1 MDARSVLLPG
11 LDGAWAR
18 GPGGWRALT
27 RTPLDLLNLFV
38 AFPGDMLFFVLVI
51 AFSQGS
57 LFLAFGHRSRFPF
70 EHSTR
75 RYVFAAAALVMVW
88 LIMLGAALIA
98 LFANLNPNAFM
109 PPLERLAYSVTLL
122 LVAWA
127 FLSADFALW
136 RNRSNLIVFGIAFVA
151 VLLYLNTARAWLA
164 LDPDAL
170 GFNETDF
177 ALVWSA
183 VPVCI
188 GAAALA
194 LALLNIRHILDA
206 PLKSLFFLLIILGNG
221 WDIYQLS
228 QAPGAGHYMG
238 GARLAYVGGMLL
250 LPLIIYRLAVALLE
264 NSLVEVVLAASQP
277 SSALAP
283 AGTPDEAAE
292 NDPVLAAPAS
302 WNFAASPAQ
311 TDTRQ
316 VFNAIGIMLDAREH
330 ANLPEQIV
338 KATLDSSHAEI
349 SVLLRLQDD
358 KYADVIAGYD
368 QIAEQALT
376 DISLNLSAQ
385 PTLLDAIKRGE
396 QTILFPDYHAEEL
409 ADLFRRLNVSS
420 ISSVAAQPL
429 MAEGEPLALLLASMP
444 YRQAEL
450 SPEALECLRDIG
462 FVAGNILA
470 FGDALV
476 ESSLLAKE
484 RALDEIAAA
493 PSDTAFDLEAIGK
506 NRREMETSLES
517 VSERMARAD
526 LQIIELQQQL
536 QQQHIRLLDALAEGD
551 NGESALQRLNASFDE
566 QAQLRE
572 DCHQGAR
579 ELLDAETILRISN
592 DASGDTLAQII
603 REYLHKELNLRLTTR
618 DRLRQ
623 QINGLLVSGRSAGA
637 QQLEAVLQSVS
648 DESAQLELEREQQQ
662 RRLSSLLS
670 QLASQGVETSF
681 SSMTKVLLQLYA
693 ERTTSARL
701 LSAAHEERAS
711 LVSERERLLAA
722 GASDSPELE
731 RQLKRLQADHEQLLN
746 AREEMR
752 REHQALHL
760 RMESSE
766 ADQVKLRT
774 RYEEAQAELA
784 EQLEGQ
790 EAVQLQIDGL
800 IEERDNLL
808 KIRDQLAARVTA
820 SFADGAGAPAAA
832 DVNEEMAKLEATVQR
847 LIEQRE
853 VLALELS
860 DARAALSRP
869 RAAEEASP
877 GDAPQ
882 DSQTRRADLV
892 AAMLQD
898 MRAPIKSIK
907 DYTEVLL
914 AESIGI
920 LGAAQ
925 LQVLRMIS
933 ADIGQLTAMISDL
946 QDAAALELASG
957 TGTDSDADLTAIIED
972 IIQERSQQLTDRGLL
987 IELALGDHLPPVGA
1001 DGASLKQVLT
1011 QLIVNASRVSAPGD
1025 QITISADAG
1034 PLRMPNASEA
1044 IEAVEIRVR
1053 DQGGGI
1059 ASADIPRV
1067 FARKYRRD
1075 NPEIPGFGETGVG
1088 MTIARAFARAH
1099 DGDLWITSEMGAGS
1113 EFHLALPM
1121 QLAVSIED

>member
-1 MDARSVLLPG
+1 M
-11 LDGAWAR
+11 
-18 GPGGWRALT
+18 T

-75 RYVFAAAALVMVW
+75 RYVFAAAALVLVW

-98 LFANLNPNAFM
+98 QFANLNPNAFM

-188 GAAALA
+188 GGAALA

-228 QAPGAGHYMG
+228 QAPDAGHYMG

-283 AGTPDEAAE
+283 AGTPDEAPE
-292 NDPVLAAPAS
+292 KDPVLAAPAS

-316 VFNAIGIMLDAREH
+316 VFNAIGIMLDTSDH
-330 ANLPEQIV
+330 AHLPEQIV
-338 KATLDSSHAEI
+338 KATLDSTHAEI
-349 SVLLRLQDD
+349 CVLLRLQDD

-368 QIAEQALT
+368 QVAEQALT
-376 DISLNLSAQ
+376 DISLNLSVQ

-551 NGESALQRLNASFDE
+551 NGESALQRLSASFDE

-603 REYLHKELNLRLTTR
+603 REYLHKELNLRLTSR

-711 LVSERERLLAA
+711 LVSERERLLAVGA
-722 GASDSPELE
+722 GDSPELE

-752 REHQALHL
+752 REHQALL
-760 RMESSE
+760 AKLESSE
-766 ADQVKLRT
+766 AEKVDLRS
-774 RYEEAQAELA
+774 RYAEAQAELA

-790 EAVQLQIDGL
+790 DAVQLQIDGL

-847 LIEQRE
+847 LTEQRE

-869 RAAEEASP
+869 REPDEFSPSEAAHETET
-877 GDAPQ
+877 G
-882 DSQTRRADLV
+882 RADLV

-898 MRAPIKSIK
+898 MRAPIKSIN

-925 LQVLRMIS
+925 LQVLRMIA

-946 QDAAALELASG
+946 QDAAAMELASG

-1044 IEAVEIRVR
+1044 IEVVEIRVR

>member
-1 MDARSVLLPG
+1 M
-11 LDGAWAR
+11 
-18 GPGGWRALT
+18 T
-27 RTPLDLLNLFV
+27 RTPLDLFNLFV

-57 LFLAFGHRSRFPF
+57 LFLALGHRSRFPF

-75 RYVFAAAALVMVW
+75 RYVFAAAGLVLVW
-88 LIMLGAALIA
+88 LIMLGAALLA
-98 LFANLNPNAFM
+98 HFANLNANAFM
-109 PPLERLAYSVTLL
+109 PPLERLAYSLTLL

-127 FLSADFALW
+127 FLSADFAHW
-136 RNRSNLIVFGIAFVA
+136 RNRSNLIVFGITFVA

-164 LDPDAL
+164 LDQNTVS
-170 GFNETDF
+170 FNATEYG
-177 ALVWSA
+177 LVWSA

-188 GAAALA
+188 GGGGLL

-228 QAPGAGHYMG
+228 QFPVAGHYLG
-238 GARLAYVGGMLL
+238 GARLAYVGGLLL

-277 SSALAP
+277 SSAIGP
-283 AGTPDEAAE
+283 AQTSDEAPDK
-292 NDPVLAAPAS
+292 DPVLAAPAS

-316 VFNAIGIMLDAREH
+316 VFNAIGIMLDTRDH
-330 ANLPEQIV
+330 AHLPEQIV
-338 KATLDSSHAEI
+338 KATLDSTHAEI
-349 SVLLRLQDD
+349 CVLLRLQDD

-368 QIAEQALT
+368 QVAEQALT
-376 DISLNLSAQ
+376 DISLNLSVQ
-385 PTLLDAIKRGE
+385 PTLLDAINRGE

-420 ISSVAAQPL
+420 ISSVTVQPL
-429 MAEGEPLALLLASMP
+429 MAEGEPVALLLASMP

-450 SPEALECLRDIG
+450 SPEAMDCLGNIG

-484 RALDEIAAA
+484 RTLDEIAAA
-493 PSDTAFDLEAIGK
+493 PSDTAFDLDAIGK

-526 LQIIELQQQL
+526 LQISELQQQL

-551 NGESALQRLNASFDE
+551 NAESAMRRLSASFDE

-572 DCHQGAR
+572 DCRRAAR

-592 DASGDTLAQII
+592 DASGETLAQII
-603 REYLHKELNLRLTTR
+603 REYLHKELNMRLTTR

-637 QQLEAVLQSVS
+637 QQLEAVLQTVS
-648 DESAQLELEREQQQ
+648 DETAQLELEREQQQ
-662 RRLSSLLS
+662 RRLSSLLA
-670 QLASQGVETSF
+670 QLASLGVETSF
-681 SSMTKVLLQLYA
+681 SSLTKVLLQLYA
-693 ERTTSARL
+693 ERTASAQL

-711 LVSERERLLAA
+711 LVSERQRLLA
-722 GASDSPELE
+722 GGEGDIPELE
-731 RQLKRLQADHEQLLN
+731 RQLKRLSADHEQLLN

-752 REHQALHL
+752 REKQALL
-760 RMESSE
+760 AKLESSE
-766 ADQVKLRT
+766 ADKVDLRSQ
-774 RYEEAQAELA
+774 YQEAQAELA

-820 SFADGAGAPAAA
+820 SFADGAEAGSAA
-832 DVNEEMAKLEATVQR
+832 DVKSETAKLESTVQR
-847 LIEQRE
+847 LTEQRE
-853 VLALELS
+853 QLALELS

-869 RAAEEASP
+869 SETDEFSPIEAAHETKTGRAN
-877 GDAPQ
+877 
-882 DSQTRRADLV
+882 LV
-892 AAMLQD
+892 PALLQE
-898 MRAPIKSIK
+898 MRAPIKSIS
-907 DYTEVLL
+907 DYTRVLL

-933 ADIGQLTAMISDL
+933 ADIGQLSGMIGDL
-946 QDAAALELASG
+946 QDAAALEFVKSNG
-957 TGTDSDADLTAIIED
+957 TNSYADLTAIIED
-972 IIQERSQQLTDRGLL
+972 VIQERSQQLTDRGLL
-987 IELALGDHLPPVGA
+987 IELSLSDRLPAVGA
-1001 DGASLKQVLT
+1001 DGAILKQVLN
-1011 QLIVNASRVSAPGD
+1011 QLIGNASSVSAPGD

-1034 PLRMPNASEA
+1034 PVRLPNGSED

-1059 ASADIPRV
+1059 AKADIPRV

-1075 NPEIPGFGETGVG
+1075 NPEIPGFGDTGVG

-1099 DGDLWITSEMGAGS
+1099 DGDLWITSEVGAGS